1 MEPANNLSPW
11 RQWIQKHWQPKPIE
25 PPAAD
30 PEIEKLNS
38 LQRSAEVFR
47 YNLLSL
53 EWWLSPNGRLREWLK
68 FHGKISSILLIP
80 AVLVIPLVTFILW
93 QIAVW
98 IAFLV
103 QIAGS
108 LIVLPLA
115 IMAAAILIT
124 GVVIL
129 TRILIGK

>member
-1 MEPANNLSPW
+1 MEPANNVSPW
-11 RQWIQKHWQPKPIE
+11 RQFLQRHWQPTPIE
-25 PPAAD
+25 PPIAD
-30 PEIEKLNS
+30 AEIEKLNG

-47 YNLLSL
+47 FNLLSL

-68 FHGKISSILLIP
+68 LHGKISSILLIP
-80 AVLVIPLVTFILW
+80 AVLVVPLVTFILW
-93 QIAVW
+93 QIATW

-103 QIAGS
+103 QIAGG

-115 IMAAAILIT
+115 ALAAAILIT

-129 TRILIGK
+129 TRMLLGK

>member
-1 MEPANNLSPW
+1 MEPVNNPPRW
-11 RQWIQKHWQPKPIE
+11 RRFLARHWQPKPIK
-25 PPAAD
+25 PPIAE
-30 PEIEKLNS
+30 PEIENLNG
-38 LQRSAEVFR
+38 LQRSAEVIRF
-47 YNLLSL
+47 NLLSL

-68 FHGKISSILLIP
+68 LHGKISSILIIP

-93 QIAVW
+93 QLATW

-115 IMAAAILIT
+115 ILGAALVMS
-124 GVVIL
+124 GVVII
-129 TRILIGK
+129 TRFLLGK